1 MGNVADLTG
10 RRFGRLTAL
19 RPTGGRRHRS
29 PLWLCRCICG
39 RTHEVPVRSLQSHCT
54 RSCGC
59 LRRETTPRNAGYA
72 PQPGRDVAM
81 QRDRAAGATLAEL
94 AVKYGVS
101 RQRVHQ
107 VVRSVRRPGE
117 SAAEPYDR
125 RTA

>member
-1 MGNVADLTG
+1 MGKGVDLTG

-19 RPTGGRRHRS
+19 RPTGGRRHGG
-29 PLWLCRCICG
+29 LVWLCRCACG
-39 RTHEVPVRSLQSHCT
+39 RMHEAPVRCLQGRNT

-107 VVRSVRRPGE
+107 VVTSVRRPGE